1 MANRAEAGFTLVEV
15 LAAVVVL
22 AIAIGSIM
30 LAFSNGMGMVW
41 RTGARNHALHA
52 AEGQIAE
59 KIAAGTGST
68 DDQIVIRFPGM
79 DGITVSGR
87 TEPVT
92 ANVRGHSFTIH
103 AFIPREGGSPP

>member
-1 MANRAEAGFTLVEV
+1 
-15 LAAVVVL
+15 
-22 AIAIGSIM
+22 
-30 LAFSNGMGMVW
+30 MGMVCG
-41 RTGARNHALHA
+41 TGARNRALHA
-52 AEGQIAE
+52 AEGDIAE
-59 KIAAGTGST
+59 KIAEGADST

-79 DGITVSGR
+79 NGITVPGR

>member
-1 MANRAEAGFTLVEV
+1 
-15 LAAVVVL
+15 
-22 AIAIGSIM
+22 
-30 LAFSNGMGMVW
+30 MGMVW